1 MAWIVKRSGSMKIE
15 RRDEPYLTDALKQK
29 LESETLPRYP
39 TKQAATLPALHLIQH
54 EYNWIPYQAV
64 EEVAAFLDLK
74 PADVYDTATFY
85 DEFFLQPKGKY
96 LVQVCESIAC
106 ELCGHE
112 KLLEKLRD
120 KYDLVPGETTDDEKI
135 TLMIVECLG
144 ACDFA
149 PAVLINGKLYE
160 KVTWEQLEATLE
172 HLPDNPKDFDAH

>member
-1 MAWIVKRSGSMKIE
+1 
-15 RRDEPYLTDALKQK
+15 
-29 LESETLPRYP
+29 
-39 TKQAATLPALHLIQH
+39 
-54 EYNWIPYQAV
+54 V
-64 EEVAAFLDLK
+64 EEVAEFLELR

-112 KLLEKLRD
+112 KLLEKVRE

-172 HLPDNPKDFDAH
+172 NLPDDPRDFEAH